1 MLTQLSGEAPRISY
15 ETPITIVTKG
25 QRLLREGLVSN
36 KAFII
41 RKGLFR
47 TYYYEDH
54 HEINHQV
61 FSEGDILLP
70 VRGLY
75 LGLPSKFIVQALESG
90 DRTLK
95 IDNNIQLEDNDM
107 LKKVFCKHM
116 FQMET
121 MALIL
126 AAKNN
131 DLNINSFLRLILN

>member
-1 MLTQLSGEAPRISY
+1 M
-15 ETPITIVTKG
+15 
-25 QRLLREGLVSN
+25 SN